1 MVKSRSMVMILLL
14 SALVILGVACSG
26 NESPSQLAGAKEERS
41 PAAMEQKG
49 QDSATAMK
57 ENQPAGE
64 QAQTAQQNPAE
75 EKTGTVQLTG
85 MVEKGD
91 NGIVI
96 VTDQGKY
103 NVTGQD
109 LSEMVGK
116 TVNVTG
122 AVQES
127 AGQYTIDVVSFEE
140 SK

>member
-85 MVEKGD
+85 MVEKDD

>member
-14 SALVILGVACSG
+14 SALMILGVACSG

>member
-1 MVKSRSMVMILLL
+1 MVKSRSMAMILLL